1 LEGVVRTKAGNR
13 KQVIIVGAGPAG
25 LMAARELAEYA
36 DVTIIEKGKDIKYR
50 TCQVMKGKDCIYCNV
65 CNVTAGVG
73 GAGGMSDGKLNF
85 NPLIG
90 GDLID
95 FLGMRRTQE
104 LFDMVDTYFVENGAP
119 EEIPHVPFETLEQC
133 AAANGIEFIPIR
145 QKHIGSDM
153 LPELIGSMMSG
164 LEKRGVKF
172 MLNTTVAGIT
182 ARNKK
187 VTGVIAGGKQLM
199 ADFVLLAPG
208 RSGSTWLGEQMK
220 KFGVPIKY
228 MPIDVGVRV
237 EVPAVVYEDAVKTN
251 WDPKFRMRTPTYD
264 DLVRT
269 FCTCPYGFVVQ
280 DTYESGVGANGHS
293 QRNCRSNNTNF
304 AFLTKIGLTEPL
316 ENTNEYGSTI
326 AEQAKTIGGGKP
338 LLQRLGDL
346 KKGRRSTWERLRR
359 SYVDPTLKAVT
370 PGDISM
376 ALPHRVVTDL
386 LEGLDMLDRVV
397 PGVASDATLL
407 YAPEIKFAAVRP
419 ETRDNFETAVLD
431 DLYVAGDGAGVT
443 RGIVPAAAMGIECA
457 QGIID
462 RIEK

>member
-1 LEGVVRTKAGNR
+1 
-13 KQVIIVGAGPAG
+13 
-25 LMAARELAEYA
+25 MAARQLAEYG
-36 DVTIIEKGKDIKYR
+36 DVTVIEKGRDISQRY
-50 TCQVMKGKDCIYCNV
+50 CQVMKGKECVYCNV
-65 CNVTAGVG
+65 CSVTAGVG
-73 GAGGMSDGKLNF
+73 GAGGMSDGKLNLS
-85 NPLIG
+85 PVIG
-90 GDLID
+90 GDLLD
-95 FLGMRRTQE
+95 FVGTRRADE
-104 LFDMVDTYFVENGAP
+104 LFAMVDTYFVENGAP
-119 EEIPHVPFETLEQC
+119 PEEPHVPPTPLVTS

-153 LPELIGSMMSG
+153 LPRVISSMKKG
-164 LEKRGVKF
+164 LEDRGVKF
-172 MLNTTVAGIT
+172 LLDTTVQSIT
-182 ARNKK
+182 VDHNR
-187 VTGVIAGGKQLM
+187 VTGVISDGKRLR
-199 ADFVLLAPG
+199 ANYVLLAPG

-220 KFGVPIKY
+220 TFGVPIKY

-237 EVPAVVYEDAVKTN
+237 EVPAVVYEEAVKTN
-251 WDPKFRMRTPTYD
+251 WDPKFRMHTPTYD

-338 LLQRLGDL
+338 ILQRLGDL
-346 KKGRRSTWERLRR
+346 KKGRRSTWDRLKR
-359 SYVDPTLKAVT
+359 SYVEPTLRAVT

-376 ALPHRVVTDL
+376 AMPHRVVTDI

-407 YAPEIKFAAVRP
+407 YAPEIKFAAIRP
-419 ETRDNFETAVLD
+419 GTHDNFETDIVSNLF
-431 DLYVAGDGAGVT
+431 VAGDGAGVT
-443 RGIVPAAAMGIECA
+443 RGIVPAAAMGIVAA

-462 RIEK
+462 KIEK

>member
-1 LEGVVRTKAGNR
+1 MKRGAGSR
-13 KQVIIVGAGPAG
+13 KKVIIVGAGPGG

-36 DVTIIEKGKDIKYR
+36 DVTIIEKGKDISKR
-50 TCQVMKGKDCIYCNV
+50 TCQVLKGKDCIYCNV
-65 CNVTAGVG
+65 CNVTAGIG
-73 GAGGMSDGKLNF
+73 GAGGMSDGKLNL

-95 FLGMRRTQE
+95 FLGMGRTQD
-104 LFDMVDTYFVENGAP
+104 LFDMVDAYFVEHGAP
-119 EEIPHVPFETLEQC
+119 DEAPHVPSAGLEQS
-133 AAANGIEFIPIR
+133 AAANGIEFIPIK

-153 LPELIGSMMSG
+153 LPKVIGSMKKD
-164 LEKRGVKF
+164 LENRGVKF
-172 MLNTTVAGIT
+172 MLNTTVESLT

-187 VTGVIAGGKQLM
+187 ATGVIANGNQLL

-220 KFGVPIKY
+220 KYDVPIKY

-237 EVPAVVYEDAVKTN
+237 EVPAVVYDEAVKTN

-304 AFLTKIGLTEPL
+304 AFLSKIALTEPL

-346 KKGRRSTWERLRR
+346 KKGRRSTWERLKR
-359 SYVDPTLKAVT
+359 SYVEPTLRFVT

-386 LEGLDMLDRVV
+386 IEGLDMLDRVV

-419 ETRDNFETAVLD
+419 ETRDHFETAVID
-431 DLYVAGDGAGVT
+431 NLYVCGDGAGVT

-457 QGIID
+457 EGIIEK
-462 RIEK
+462 IEK

>member
-1 LEGVVRTKAGNR
+1 MTKSR
-13 KQVIIVGAGPAG
+13 VIIVGAGPAG
-25 LMAARELAEYA
+25 LMAARQLAEYA
-36 DVTIIEKGKDIKYR
+36 DVTIVEKGGDIGQR
-50 TCQVMKGKDCIYCNV
+50 TCQVMKGRECIYCNV
-65 CNVTAGVG
+65 CSVTAGVG
-73 GAGGMSDGKLNF
+73 GAGGMSDGKLNLS
-85 NPLIG
+85 PVIG
-90 GDLID
+90 GDLLD
-95 FLGMRRTQE
+95 FVGSKRADE
-104 LFDMVDTYFVENGAP
+104 LFDMVDTYFIENGAP
-119 EEIPHVPFETLEQC
+119 PEDPHVPPTPLVTR

-153 LPELIGSMMSG
+153 LPKVIGSMETG
-164 LEKRGVKF
+164 LKNRGVKF
-172 MLNTTVAGIT
+172 MLDTTVEGIT
-182 ARNKK
+182 AEDDK
-187 VTGVIAGGKQLM
+187 VTGVIVDGKNIK
-199 ADFVLLAPG
+199 ADYVLLAPG

-220 KFGVPIKY
+220 KFKVPIKY

-237 EVPAVVYEDAVKTN
+237 EVPAVVYEEAVKTN
-251 WDPKFRMRTPTYD
+251 WDPKFRMYTPTYD

-304 AFLTKIGLTEPL
+304 AFLTKIALTEPL

-338 LLQRLGDL
+338 ILQRLGDL
-346 KKGRRSTWERLRR
+346 KKGRRSTWDRLRR

-376 ALPHRVVTDL
+376 ALPHRVVTDI

-419 ETRDNFETAVLD
+419 ETRDFFETAVIDNLF
-431 DLYVAGDGAGVT
+431 VAGDGAGVT
-443 RGIVPAAAMGIECA
+443 RGIVPAAAMGIVTA
-457 QGIID
+457 QGIINK
-462 RIEK
+462 IEK

>member
-1 LEGVVRTKAGNR
+1 V
-13 KQVIIVGAGPAG
+13 P
-25 LMAARELAEYA
+25 
-36 DVTIIEKGKDIKYR
+36 
-50 TCQVMKGKDCIYCNV
+50 
-65 CNVTAGVG
+65 
-73 GAGGMSDGKLNF
+73 SDGL
-85 NPLIG
+85 
-90 GDLID
+90 
-95 FLGMRRTQE
+95 Q
-104 LFDMVDTYFVENGAP
+104 
-119 EEIPHVPFETLEQC
+119 QC
-133 AAANGIEFIPIR
+133 AAANGIEFIPIN

-153 LPELIGSMMSG
+153 LPKVIGSMKTD

-172 MLNTTVAGIT
+172 LLNTAVDSIT
-182 ARNKK
+182 ARNNKAS
-187 VTGVIAGGKQLM
+187 GVIAGGKQYP
-199 ADFVLLAPG
+199 ADYVLLAPG

-237 EVPAVVYEDAVKTN
+237 EVPAVVYEEAVKTN
-251 WDPKFRMRTPTYD
+251 WDPKFRMHTSTYD

-293 QRNCRSNNTNF
+293 QRNCRSTNTNF

-316 ENTNEYGSTI
+316 ENTNEYGCTI

-346 KKGRRSTWERLRR
+346 KKGRRSTWERLKR
-359 SYVDPTLKAVT
+359 SYVVPTLRFVT
-370 PGDISM
+370 PADISM

-397 PGVASDATLL
+397 PGVASDSTLL

-419 ETRDNFETAVLD
+419 ETREHFETAVVDNLF
-431 DLYVAGDGAGVT
+431 VAGDGAGVT
-443 RGIVPAAAMGIECA
+443 RGIVPAAAMGIACA
-457 QGIID
+457 EGIIE
-462 RIEK
+462 RIKK

>member
-1 LEGVVRTKAGNR
+1 MKQGAANR
-13 KQVIIVGAGPAG
+13 KKVIIVGAGPAG
-25 LMAARELAEYA
+25 LMAASQLADYA
-36 DVTIIEKGKDIKYR
+36 DVTIIEKGKDIGR
-50 TCQVMKGKDCIYCNV
+50 RVCEVMKGRDCIYCNA

-73 GAGGMSDGKLNF
+73 GAGGMSDGKLNLS
-85 NPLIG
+85 PVIG

-95 FLGMRRTQE
+95 FIGMKKTQD
-104 LFDMVDTYFVENGAP
+104 LFDIVDEYFVAHGAP
-119 EEIPHVPFETLEQC
+119 DELPHVPSDGLQQS
-133 AAANGIEFIPIR
+133 AAANGIEFIPIK

-153 LPELIGSMMSG
+153 LPKVIGSMKADM
-164 LEKRGVKF
+164 EKRGVKF
-172 MLNTTVAGIT
+172 LLNTTVESVT
-182 ARNKK
+182 AKDKK
-187 VTGVIAGGKQLM
+187 ATGVIVKGKQYP
-199 ADFVLLAPG
+199 ADYVLLAPG

-220 KFGVPIKY
+220 KFEVPIKF

-237 EVPAVVYEDAVKTN
+237 EVPAVVYEEAVKTN
-251 WDPKFRMRTPTYD
+251 WDPKFRMHTSTYD

-293 QRNCRSNNTNF
+293 QRNCRSHNTNF

-359 SYVDPTLKAVT
+359 SYVEPTLRYVT
-370 PGDISM
+370 PADISM

-397 PGVASDATLL
+397 PGVASDSTLL

-419 ETRDNFETAVLD
+419 ETREHFETAVVDNLF
-431 DLYVAGDGAGVT
+431 VAGDGAGVT
-443 RGIVPAAAMGIECA
+443 RGIIPAAAMGIACA
-457 QGIID
+457 EGIIA
-462 RIEK
+462 RIGK

>member
-1 LEGVVRTKAGNR
+1 MKRSAGTR
-13 KQVIIVGAGPAG
+13 KRVIIVGAGPGG

-36 DVTIIEKGKDIKYR
+36 DVTIIEKGKDISHR

-65 CNVTAGVG
+65 CNITAGVG
-73 GAGGMSDGKLNF
+73 GAGGMSDGKLNL

-95 FLGMRRTQE
+95 FIGMRHTQE

-119 EEIPHVPFETLEQC
+119 DEAPHVPSQALEQR
-133 AAANGIEFIPIR
+133 AAANGIEFIPIK

-153 LPELIGSMMSG
+153 LPKVIGSMKTG

-172 MLNTTVAGIT
+172 VLNTTVDSIT
-182 ARNKK
+182 VRSNK

-199 ADFVLLAPG
+199 ADFVMLAPG

-220 KFGVPIKY
+220 KYDVPIKY

-237 EVPAVVYEDAVKTN
+237 EVPAVVYEDAVHSN
-251 WDPKFRMRTPTYD
+251 WDPKFRMHTPTYD

-304 AFLTKIGLTEPL
+304 AFLTKIALTEPL

-326 AEQAKTIGGGKP
+326 AEQAKTIGGGRP

-359 SYVDPTLKAVT
+359 SYVEPTLRFVT

-419 ETRDNFETAVLD
+419 ETREHFETAVVD
-431 DLYVAGDGAGVT
+431 DLYVCGDGAGVT

-457 QGIID
+457 RGIIEK
-462 RIEK
+462 IEK

>member
-1 LEGVVRTKAGNR
+1 
-13 KQVIIVGAGPAG
+13 
-25 LMAARELAEYA
+25 MAAHVLAGRA
-36 DVTIIEKGKDIKYR
+36 DVTIIERGKDIRYR

-73 GAGGMSDGKLNF
+73 GAGGMSDGKLNLS
-85 NPLIG
+85 PLIG
-90 GDLID
+90 GDLVD
-95 FLGMRRTQE
+95 FIGLKRTQE
-104 LFDMVDTYFVENGAP
+104 LFDQVDAYFVENGAP
-119 EEIPHVPFETLEQC
+119 EETPHVPSQALEQS
-133 AAANGIEFIPIR
+133 AAASGIEFIPIR

-153 LPELIGSMMSG
+153 LPRVIGSMKAG

-172 MLNTTVAGIT
+172 MLNTAVDGIT
-182 ARNKK
+182 VKGGHA
-187 VTGVIAGGKQLM
+187 TGVVVGGKEVG
-199 ADFVLLAPG
+199 ADYVMLAPG

-220 KFGVPIKY
+220 KFGVPIKF

-237 EVPAVVYEDAVKTN
+237 EVPSVVYAEAVKTN

-304 AFLTKIGLTEPL
+304 AFLSKIGLTEPL
-316 ENTNEYGSTI
+316 ENTNEYGITI
-326 AEQAKTIGGGKP
+326 AEQAKTIGGGRP

-346 KKGRRSTWERLRR
+346 KKGRRSTWDRLRR
-359 SYVDPTLKAVT
+359 SYVEPTLRFVT

-419 ETRDNFETAVLD
+419 ETRAHFETAVVD
-431 DLYVAGDGAGVT
+431 DLYVCGDGAGVT
-443 RGIVPAAAMGIECA
+443 RGIVPAAAMGVECA
-457 QGIID
+457 EGILQKIGS
-462 RIEK
+462 